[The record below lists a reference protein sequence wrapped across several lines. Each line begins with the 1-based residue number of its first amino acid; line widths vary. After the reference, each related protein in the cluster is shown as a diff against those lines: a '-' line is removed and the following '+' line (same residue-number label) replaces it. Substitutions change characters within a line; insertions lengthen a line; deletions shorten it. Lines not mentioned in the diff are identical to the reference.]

1 MATYLIIGLLIVFVL
16 IPMVLVPV
24 MAIRDA
30 RRAAKT
36 PRLQPAGSTKSTK
49 STKPPEE
56 QPPHPLAWLGY
67 LLLAVMF
74 AGLGAWHLAHPD
86 EVMSGGKWLSAI
98 LGLTYLA
105 LGKYGP
111 GLACMLAAA
120 GFLVA
125 CIRRLRGDA

>member
-36 PRLQPAGSTKSTK
+36 PRLQPAGSTK